1 MNSTGYTQWVPLI
14 TLSALNILLIIVA
27 KGLLALAP
35 AHMAKC
41 KGRKPGIWWVY
52 GFFLFTLSIVHIAI
66 LPVQDPNQPQ
76 PVSKPPV
83 PPANPVQPAPQQNSE
98 HRPNKEKPS
107 ETAEEALRKCKAQLD
122 RGEIEEDEYEYRKS
136 WILLKSGKNK

>member
-1 MNSTGYTQWVPLI
+1 MNSTGYTQWMPLI
-14 TLSALNILLIIVA
+14 TLSAVNILLIIVA

-41 KGRKPGIWWVY
+41 KGRQPGIWWVY

-76 PVSKPPV
+76 FVPKSPV
-83 PPANPVQPAPQQNSE
+83 PPAKPAQPAPQQNPES
-98 HRPNKEKPS
+98 RPNEEKSS
-107 ETAEEALRKCKAQLD
+107 ETVEEALRKCQEQLD

-136 WILLKSGKNK
+136 WIMLKR